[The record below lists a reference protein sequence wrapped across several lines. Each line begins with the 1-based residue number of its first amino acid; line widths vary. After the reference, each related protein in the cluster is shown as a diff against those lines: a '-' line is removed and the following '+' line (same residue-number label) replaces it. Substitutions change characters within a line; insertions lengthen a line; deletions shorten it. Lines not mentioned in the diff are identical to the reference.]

1 MQFTEVLI
9 RKPILSIVLSLF
21 ILLVGVKAFLSLP
34 VRLYPSI
41 TPSVINIKT
50 TYPGAPAP
58 LMESFVTTPL
68 ENALGGIEGVDIMH
82 SSSKQSTS
90 QITLQFKLGYD
101 LTKAMTNVSNAIAS
115 VREQLPKAV
124 LDPVINTKDPDADP
138 TLFISF
144 TSQALSLPAITD
156 YLTRVVQPQLQIIP
170 GVSQAQIFGGNNY
183 ALRIWLDPIK
193 MAAHQITANDI
204 IVALQKN
211 NIQSAAGSLITLNQ
225 IININTNTDIHTA
238 AELNNLV
245 IRKQNNYLVRLSDV
259 GQAVLGVESDE
270 SSASVNG
277 NKQSVIMGII
287 PLSTAN
293 PLDVS
298 KAVIAQLPE
307 LEKTAPADIKI
318 HLVWNSSKFIAA
330 SLHDVRKTIFEAC
343 LFVFAIIFLFLAN
356 FRAGL
361 IPFATIPLS
370 LMGVCAIMLILG
382 YTLNVLTFLAWVLGI
397 GLVVDD
403 AIVVL
408 ENIHR
413 HISLGKT
420 PENAAIIGTKEI
432 GFAIV
437 AMTLTLAAV
446 YAPIGFINDMTGLLF
461 REFAFTLAA
470 AVIISGFIALT
481 LSPMMCAKLLKHE
494 VQASRF
500 SLIVDHFFN
509 TIISSYKKYLLLA
522 INHRKLLLGLG
533 IIIYLVCFGLF
544 KALPSELA
552 PQEDQGLIITAGT
565 GPTSANLAYME
576 KYMAKIQAIYK
587 SIPAIDTYIT
597 LIGTPITNNAMSF
610 LILKPWQ
617 ERNASSAASIIQIL
631 FKRFLGVTGLE
642 TFPFSPHALPGAT
655 GHAPLMFVLKSTD
668 SYDTLNQLSQKLQ
681 STIVK
686 NNPQILGLQSDLKMD
701 AQQIQLHID
710 RDKANSLGIS
720 MSDIANSLNIL
731 IGSPQASL
739 VNWNGRSYQVIPQL
753 DRNFMSA
760 DQQLKLINVR
770 GQNNKLIPLANFVNI
785 ENSFTA
791 LSLNHFQQL
800 RSVTFSA
807 NLTPGYTI
815 GSAVNYVTTLA
826 GNILPYNVQLDFA
839 GETRQFIQAGN
850 SMEQTFLFALLFIFL
865 VLAAQ
870 FESFRAPF
878 VILISVPL
886 SLTGALIALYLT
898 NGSLNIYTQIGLI
911 TLIGLITK
919 HGILIVEFARQLQ
932 SNQTLSVQAAVIE
945 AAVLRLRPILM
956 TTATMI
962 LAAIPL
968 VLIHGPGANA
978 RNQLGWVILGGMS
991 IGTLFTLFILPVAYT
1006 LVYHSKPSTDKIN
1019 KSRDKIEAVIANEHD
1034 ET

>member
-1 MQFTEVLI
+1 MQFTELFI

-21 ILLVGVKAFLSLP
+21 ILLVGVKSFLSLS

-41 TPSVINIKT
+41 SPSVINIQT
-50 TYPGAPAP
+50 TYPGAPAQ

-68 ENALGGIEGVDIMH
+68 ENALGGIEGIDVMH
-82 SSSKQSTS
+82 SSSQQSIS

-115 VREQLPKAV
+115 VRKQLPKAV

-144 TSQALSLPAITD
+144 SSNTLSSPAITD
-156 YLTRVVQPQLQIIP
+156 YLTRVIQPQLQTVP

-193 MAAHQITANDI
+193 MAAHQITASDI
-204 IVALQKN
+204 MTALQQN
-211 NIQSAAGSLITLNQ
+211 NIQSASGSLITPSQ

-270 SSASVNG
+270 SSSTING
-277 NKQSVIMGII
+277 NKQSVIMGIV
-287 PLSTAN
+287 PLNTAN

-298 KAVIAQLPE
+298 KAVIALLPE
-307 LEKTAPADIKI
+307 LEKAAPADIKI
-318 HLVWNSSKFIAA
+318 HLVWNASKFIAA
-330 SLHDVRKTIFEAC
+330 SLHDVKKTIFEAC
-343 LFVFAIIFLFLAN
+343 LFVFTIIFLFLAN

-361 IPFATIPLS
+361 IPLVTIPLS
-370 LMGVCAIMLILG
+370 LMGVCAIMLVLG

-420 PENAAIIGTKEI
+420 PENAAIIGSKEI
-432 GFAIV
+432 GFAII

-446 YAPIGFINDMTGLLF
+446 YTPIGFINDMTGLLF

-494 VQASRF
+494 LKASRF
-500 SLIVDHFFN
+500 SLKVDYFFN
-509 TIISSYKKYLLLA
+509 ITIAVYKKYLLLA
-522 INHRKLLLGLG
+522 ITHRKIMLG
-533 IIIYLVCFGLF
+533 IGVIIYLVCFGLF
-544 KALPSELA
+544 KTLPSELA
-552 PQEDQGLIITAGT
+552 PQEDQGLIISAAT

-587 SIPAIDTYIT
+587 TIPAIDTTIT
-597 LIGTPITNNAMSF
+597 LIGMPMTNNALSF
-610 LILKPWQ
+610 LILKPWNK
-617 ERNASSAASIIQIL
+617 RKTTSLAIIQTL
-631 FKRFLGVTGLE
+631 YKRFWGVTGLQ
-642 TFPFSPHALPGAT
+642 TFAFNPHALPGAT

-668 SYDTLNQLSQKLQ
+668 SYDRLYQFSKKLQ
-681 STIVK
+681 LAITK
-686 NNPQILGLQSDLKMD
+686 NNPRILDLQSDLKMD
-701 AQQIQLHID
+701 ADQIQLNVD

-731 IGSPQASL
+731 IGEPQLSL
-739 VNWNGRSYQVIPQL
+739 VDWNGRSYQVIPQL
-753 DRNFMSA
+753 YRNYMSC

-770 GQNNKLIPLANFVNI
+770 GQDNRLIPLANFVHI
-785 ENSFTA
+785 ENASSV

-800 RSVTFSA
+800 RAVTFSA
-807 NLTPGYTI
+807 NLAPGYTI
-815 GSAVNYVTTLA
+815 GAAVHYLKQIT
-826 GNILPYNVQLDFA
+826 GKILPHNVQIDFA
-839 GETRQFIQAGN
+839 GETRQFMQAKN

-870 FESFRAPF
+870 FESFRAAF
-878 VILISVPL
+878 IILISVPL
-886 SLTGALIALYLT
+886 SLTGALFALHCVG
-898 NGSLNIYTQIGLI
+898 GSLNIYTQIGLI

-919 HGILIVEFARQLQ
+919 HGILIVEFSRQLQ
-932 SNQTLSVQAAVIE
+932 THRYLSVQTAVIE
-945 AAVLRLRPILM
+945 AAALRLRPIFM
-956 TTATMI
+956 TTTTML
-962 LAAIPL
+962 LAAVPL
-968 VLIHGPGANA
+968 ALVNGPGAHA
-978 RNQLGWVILGGMS
+978 RNQLAWVILGGMS
-991 IGTLFTLFILPVAYT
+991 IGTLFTLFILPVVYT
-1006 LVYHSKPSTDKIN
+1006 LIYHSEENTDNIIDKNN
-1019 KSRDKIEAVIANEHD
+1019 KN
-1034 ET
+1034 

>member
-1 MQFTEVLI
+1 MQFTELFI

-34 VRLYPSI
+34 IRLYPSI
-41 TPSVINIKT
+41 SPSVINIQT
-50 TYPGAPAP
+50 TYPGAPAQ

-68 ENALGGIEGVDIMH
+68 ENALGGIEGIDIMH

-90 QITLQFKLGYD
+90 QISLQFKLGYD

-115 VREQLPKAV
+115 VRKQLPKAV
-124 LDPVINTKDPDADP
+124 LDPVINTKDPEADP

-144 TSQALSLPAITD
+144 TSNTLSLPAITD
-156 YLTRVVQPQLQIIP
+156 YLVRVIQPQLQTIT
-170 GVSQAQIFGGNNY
+170 GVSQAQIFGDNNY

-193 MAAHQITANDI
+193 MAAHQITASDI
-204 IVALQKN
+204 MTALQQN
-211 NIQSAAGSLITLNQ
+211 NIQSASGSLITPNQ
-225 IININTNTDIHTA
+225 IISINTNTDIHTA

-270 SSASVNG
+270 TSATING
-277 NKQSVIMGII
+277 NKQSVIMGIV
-287 PLSTAN
+287 PLSIAN

-298 KAVIAQLPE
+298 KAVLALLPE
-307 LEKTAPADIKI
+307 LEKAAPADIKI

-330 SLHDVRKTIFEAC
+330 SLHDVKQTIFEAC
-343 LFVFAIIFLFLAN
+343 LFVFVIIFLFLAN

-361 IPFATIPLS
+361 IPLVTIPLS
-370 LMGVCAIMLILG
+370 LMGVCVVMLILG

-413 HISLGKT
+413 HIRLGKT

-446 YAPIGFINDMTGLLF
+446 YAPIGFINDMSGLLF
-461 REFAFTLAA
+461 REFAFTLTS
-470 AVIISGFIALT
+470 AVIISGFIALI
-481 LSPMMCAKLLKHE
+481 LSPMMCAKLLKH
-494 VQASRF
+494 VQQASRF
-500 SLIVDHFFN
+500 SLKVELFFN
-509 TIISSYKKYLLLA
+509 VMVAIYKKYLLLA
-522 INHRKLLLGLG
+522 ITHRKIMLSMGV
-533 IIIYLVCFGLF
+533 IIYLVCFGLF
-544 KALPSELA
+544 KTLPSELA
-552 PQEDQGLIITAGT
+552 PQEDQGFLITAVS

-587 SIPAIDTYIT
+587 SMPEIDTFIS
-597 LIGTPITNNAMSF
+597 LIGNPITNNALSF

-617 ERNASSAASIIQIL
+617 ERNKSSADIIQTL
-631 FKRFLGVTGLE
+631 FKRLWGITGLQA
-642 TFPFSPHALPGAT
+642 FSFSPHPLPGAT

-668 SYDTLNQLSQKLQ
+668 SYDTLNQLSNKLQ
-681 STIVK
+681 LAITK
-686 NNPQILGLQSDLKMD
+686 NNPRILGLQSDLKMD
-701 AQQIQLHID
+701 AGQIQLNID
-710 RDKANSLGIS
+710 RDKANSLGIA

-731 IGSPQASL
+731 IGTPQASL
-739 VNWNGRSYQVIPQL
+739 VNWDGRSYQVIPQL
-753 DRNFMSA
+753 YRNFMST

-770 GQNNKLIPLANFVNI
+770 GQNNKLIPLANFINI
-785 ENSFTA
+785 KNSFTA

-807 NLTPGYTI
+807 NLAPGYTI
-815 GSAVNYVTTLA
+815 GQAVDYLTQMVDK
-826 GNILPYNVQLDFA
+826 ILPQNVQIDFS
-839 GETRQFIQAGN
+839 GETRQFFQAGN

-878 VILISVPL
+878 IILIAVPL
-886 SLTGALIALYLT
+886 SLTGALFALHCAG
-898 NGSLNIYTQIGLI
+898 GSLNIYTQIGLI

-919 HGILIVEFARQLQ
+919 HGILIVEFSRQLQ
-932 SNQTLSVQAAVIE
+932 KHRHVSAQQAVVE
-945 AAVLRLRPILM
+945 ASALRLRPIFM
-956 TTATMI
+956 TTTTML
-962 LAAIPL
+962 LAAVPL
-968 VLIHGPGANA
+968 ALANGPGAHA

-991 IGTLFTLFILPVAYT
+991 IGTLFTLFILPVVYT
-1006 LVYHSKPSTDKIN
+1006 LIYNSKSSLDKT
-1019 KSRDKIEAVIANEHD
+1019 NEPESKT
-1034 ET
+1034 ETVTASE

>member
-1 MQFTEVLI
+1 MQFIEKLI

-41 TPSVINIKT
+41 SPSVINIQT
-50 TYPGAPAP
+50 TYPGAPAS

-68 ENALGGIEGVDIMH
+68 ENALGGIEGVDMMR

-90 QITLQFKLGYD
+90 QIILKFKLGYD
-101 LTKAMTNVSNAIAS
+101 VTKALTNVSNAIAS
-115 VREQLPKAV
+115 VRKQLPQAV

-144 TSQALSLPAITD
+144 TSQTLSLPAITD
-156 YLTRVVQPQLQIIP
+156 YLIRVVQPQLQTIP
-170 GVSQAQIFGGNNY
+170 GVSQAKIFGGNNY

-204 IVALQKN
+204 LAALQEN
-211 NIQSAAGSLITLNQ
+211 NIQPAAGSLITPNQ

-259 GQAVLGVESDE
+259 GQAVLGVKSDE
-270 SSASVNG
+270 SSANVNG
-277 NKQSVIMGII
+277 NKQSIILGII
-287 PLSTAN
+287 PLNTAS

-298 KAVIAQLPE
+298 RAIIAQLPE
-307 LEKTAPADIKI
+307 LQKTAPADIKI
-318 HLVWNSSKFIAA
+318 HLVWNASKFIAA
-330 SLHDVRKTIFEAC
+330 SLHDVKKTIFEAC
-343 LFVFAIIFLFLAN
+343 LFVFTIIFLFLAN
-356 FRAGL
+356 FRAGF
-361 IPFATIPLS
+361 IPFVTIPLS
-370 LMGVCAIMLILG
+370 LMGVCAVMLILG

-446 YAPIGFINDMTGLLF
+446 YAPIGFTTDMTGLLF

-481 LSPMMCAKLLKHE
+481 LSPMMCARLLKHE
-494 VQASRF
+494 RQASRF
-500 SLIVDHFFN
+500 SLLVDHFFN
-509 TIISSYKKYLLLA
+509 LIISNYKKYLLLA
-522 INHRKLLLGLG
+522 INHRK
-533 IIIYLVCFGLF
+533 IIIGIGIVIYLSCFGLF
-544 KALPSELA
+544 KILPSQLA
-552 PQEDQGLIITAGT
+552 PQEDQGFIIADAT
-565 GPTSANLAYME
+565 GPTSANLTYME

-587 SIPAIDTYIT
+587 TIPAIDNYVT
-597 LIGTPITNNAMSF
+597 LIGTSISNNAVSF

-617 ERNASSAASIIQIL
+617 KRNETSAEIIKTL
-631 FKRFLGVTGLE
+631 FKRFWGITGLE
-642 TFPFSPHALPGAT
+642 AYPFSPHALPGAT

-681 STIVK
+681 SAIIK
-686 NNPQILGLQSDLKMD
+686 NNPRILGLQSDLKMNVN
-701 AQQIQLHID
+701 QIQLHID
-710 RDKANSLGIS
+710 RDKANSLGVS

-731 IGSPQASL
+731 IGQPQASL
-739 VNWNGRSYQVIPQL
+739 VNWNGRSYQVITQL
-753 DRNFMSA
+753 YRNFMST

-770 GQNNKLIPLANFVNI
+770 GKNNKLIPLANFVNL
-785 ENSFTA
+785 ENSSTA

-807 NLTPGYTI
+807 NLAPGYTI
-815 GSAVNYVTTLA
+815 GSAVNYVVTLA
-826 GNILPYNVQLDFA
+826 HKILPSNIQIDFA

-870 FESFRAPF
+870 FESFRSPI
-878 VILISVPL
+878 VILLSVPL

-932 SNQTLSVQAAVIE
+932 DNQYLSVKTSIIE

-956 TTATMI
+956 TTATMV

-968 VLIHGPGANA
+968 VLVQGPGAHA

-991 IGTLFTLFILPVAYT
+991 IGTLFTLFILPVFYT

-1019 KSRDKIEAVIANEHD
+1019 KSRNKIETVIASNHD
-1034 ET
+1034 

>member
-1 MQFTEVLI
+1 MQFTELFI

-34 VRLYPSI
+34 VRLYPSLS
-41 TPSVINIKT
+41 PSVINIQT
-50 TYPGAPAP
+50 IYPGAPAQ

-68 ENALGGIEGVDIMH
+68 ENALGGIEGIDVMH

-115 VREQLPKAV
+115 VRKQLPKAV

-138 TLFISF
+138 ILFISF
-144 TSQALSLPAITD
+144 TSRTLSLPAITD
-156 YLTRVVQPQLQIIP
+156 YLIRVIQPQLQTIP
-170 GVSQAQIFGGNNY
+170 GVSQAQIFGDNNY

-193 MAAHQITANDI
+193 MAAHQITASDI
-204 IVALQKN
+204 MTALQQN
-211 NIQSAAGSLITLNQ
+211 NIQSASGSLISPNQ

-270 SSASVNG
+270 TSATVNG
-277 NKQSVIMGII
+277 NKQSVIMGIV

-298 KAVIAQLPE
+298 KAVIALLPE
-307 LEKTAPADIKI
+307 LEKAAPTDIKI

-330 SLHDVRKTIFEAC
+330 SLHDVKQTIFEAC

-361 IPFATIPLS
+361 IPLVTIPLS
-370 LMGVCAIMLILG
+370 LMGVCAAMLILG

-420 PENAAIIGTKEI
+420 PENAALIGTKEI

-494 VQASRF
+494 RQASRF
-500 SLIVDHFFN
+500 SLNVDHFFN
-509 TIISSYKKYLLLA
+509 ITIAAYKKHLLLA
-522 INHRKLLLGLG
+522 ITHRKIILG
-533 IIIYLVCFGLF
+533 IGVIIYLVCFGLF
-544 KALPSELA
+544 KTLPSELA
-552 PQEDQGLIITAGT
+552 PQEDQGFIITAAT

-576 KYMAKIQAIYK
+576 KYMAKIQAIYQ
-587 SIPAIDTYIT
+587 STPAINTYIT
-597 LIGTPITNNAMSF
+597 LIGMPITNNALSF

-617 ERNASSAASIIQIL
+617 ERNKSSTDIIQTL
-631 FKRFLGVTGLE
+631 FKRFLGITGLQA
-642 TFPFSPHALPGAT
+642 FPFSPHALPGAT

-668 SYDTLNQLSQKLQ
+668 SYEILSQLSKKLQ
-681 STIVK
+681 LAITK
-686 NNPQILGLQSDLKMD
+686 NNPRILGLQSDLKMD
-701 AQQIQLHID
+701 ANQIQLTID
-710 RDKANSLGIS
+710 RDKANSLGIA
-720 MSDIANSLNIL
+720 MSDIANSLNTL
-731 IGSPQASL
+731 IGAPQLSL

-753 DRNFMSA
+753 YRNYMST

-770 GQNNKLIPLANFVNI
+770 GQNNKLIPLSNFVNI
-785 ENSFTA
+785 KNSYTA

-800 RSVTFSA
+800 RAVTLSA
-807 NLTPGYTI
+807 NLAPGYTI
-815 GSAVNYVTTLA
+815 GDAVSYLKQMTDK
-826 GNILPYNVQLDFA
+826 ILPHNVQIDFS

-850 SMEQTFLFALLFIFL
+850 SMEQTFVFALLFIFL

-870 FESFRAPF
+870 FESFRAPL
-878 VILISVPL
+878 VILIAVPL
-886 SLTGALIALYLT
+886 SLTGALLALYCV

-932 SNQTLSVQAAVIE
+932 KNLQVSVQEAVIE
-945 AAVLRLRPILM
+945 AAALRLRPIFM
-956 TTATMI
+956 TTATML
-962 LAAIPL
+962 LAAVPL
-968 VLIHGPGANA
+968 ALVNGPGAHA

-991 IGTLFTLFILPVAYT
+991 MGTLFTLFILPVVYT
-1006 LVYHSKPSTDKIN
+1006 FIYHSKQSPDKIIEQEN
-1019 KSRDKIEAVIANEHD
+1019 KSATTVSE
-1034 ET
+1034 

>member
-1 MQFTEVLI
+1 MQFTELFI

-21 ILLVGVKAFLSLP
+21 ILLIGVKAFLSLP
-34 VRLYPSI
+34 IRLYPSI
-41 TPSVINIKT
+41 SPSVINIQT
-50 TYPGAPAP
+50 IYPGAPAQ

-68 ENALGGIEGVDIMH
+68 ENALGGVEGIDVIH

-115 VREQLPKAV
+115 VRKQLPKAV

-144 TSQALSLPAITD
+144 SSNTLNPPAITD
-156 YLTRVVQPQLQIIP
+156 YLTRVIQPQLQTVP

-193 MAAHQITANDI
+193 MVAHQITASDI
-204 IVALQKN
+204 MTALQQN
-211 NIQSAAGSLITLNQ
+211 NIQSASGSLITPTQ

-270 SSASVNG
+270 SNATVNG
-277 NKQSVIMGII
+277 NKQSVIMGVV

-298 KAVIAQLPE
+298 KTVIALLPE
-307 LEKTAPADIKI
+307 LEKAAPADIKI
-318 HLVWNSSKFIAA
+318 HLVWNASKFIAE
-330 SLHDVRKTIFEAC
+330 SLHDVEKTIFEAC
-343 LFVFAIIFLFLAN
+343 LFVFTIIFLFLAN

-361 IPFATIPLS
+361 IPLVTIPLS
-370 LMGVCAIMLILG
+370 LMGVCFIMLVLG

-432 GFAIV
+432 GFAII

-446 YAPIGFINDMTGLLF
+446 YTPIGFINDMTGLLF

-494 VQASRF
+494 REASRF
-500 SLIVDHFFN
+500 SLKVDYFFN
-509 TIISSYKKYLLLA
+509 ITIVAYKKYLLLA
-522 INHRKLLLGLG
+522 ITHRKIMLG
-533 IIIYLVCFGLF
+533 IGAIIYLICFGLF
-544 KALPSELA
+544 KTLPSKLA
-552 PQEDQGLIITAGT
+552 PQEDQGLIISAAT

-587 SIPAIDTYIT
+587 TIPAIDTYIT
-597 LIGTPITNNAMSF
+597 LIGMPMTNSALSF
-610 LILKPWQ
+610 LILKPWN
-617 ERNASSAASIIQIL
+617 ERNTTSLAIIQNL
-631 FKRFLGVTGLE
+631 YKHFWGVAGLQ
-642 TFPFSPHALPGAT
+642 TFAFNPHALPGAT

-668 SYDTLNQLSQKLQ
+668 SYNSLYQFSKKLQ
-681 STIVK
+681 LAITQ
-686 NNPQILGLQSDLKMD
+686 NNPRILDLQSDLKMD
-701 AQQIQLHID
+701 ADQIQLNID
-710 RDKANSLGIS
+710 RDKANSLGIA

-731 IGSPQASL
+731 IGEPQLSL
-739 VNWNGRSYQVIPQL
+739 VDWNGRSYQVIPQL
-753 DRNFMSA
+753 YRNYMSC

-770 GQNNKLIPLANFVNI
+770 GQDNRLIPLANFVHI
-785 ENSFTA
+785 ENSSSA
-791 LSLNHFQQL
+791 LSLSHFQQL
-800 RSVTFSA
+800 RAVTFSA
-807 NLTPGYTI
+807 NLAPGYTL
-815 GSAVNYVTTLA
+815 GAAVHYLKQIT
-826 GNILPYNVQLDFA
+826 GKILPHNVQIDFS
-839 GETRQFIQAGN
+839 GETRQFMQAEN
-850 SMEQTFLFALLFIFL
+850 SMAQTFLFALLFIFL

-878 VILISVPL
+878 IILISVPL
-886 SLTGALIALYLT
+886 SLTGALLALYCVG
-898 NGSLNIYTQIGLI
+898 GSLNIYTQIGLI

-932 SNQTLSVQAAVIE
+932 TNRYLSVQAAVIE
-945 AAVLRLRPILM
+945 AAALRLRPIFM
-956 TTATMI
+956 TTTTML
-962 LAAIPL
+962 LAAVPL
-968 VLIHGPGANA
+968 ALVKGPGAHA
-978 RNQLGWVILGGMS
+978 RNQLAWVILGGMS
-991 IGTLFTLFILPVAYT
+991 IGTLFTLFILPVIYT
-1006 LVYHSKPSTDKIN
+1006 LIYHSEENTDNIIDKN
-1019 KSRDKIEAVIANEHD
+1019 KKD
-1034 ET
+1034 

>member
-1 MQFTEVLI
+1 MQFTELFI

-21 ILLVGVKAFLSLP
+21 ILLVGIKAFLSLP
-34 VRLYPSI
+34 IRLYPSI
-41 TPSVINIKT
+41 SPSVINIQT
-50 TYPGAPAP
+50 TYPGAPAQ

-68 ENALGGIEGVDIMH
+68 ENALGGIEGIDIMH

-115 VREQLPKAV
+115 VRKQLPKEV
-124 LDPVINTKDPDADP
+124 LDPVINTKDPEADP

-144 TSQALSLPAITD
+144 TSHTLSLPAITD
-156 YLTRVVQPQLQIIP
+156 YLVRVIQPQLQTIP
-170 GVSQAQIFGGNNY
+170 GVSQAQIFGDNNY

-193 MAAHQITANDI
+193 MAAHQVTASDI
-204 IVALQKN
+204 MTALQQN
-211 NIQSAAGSLITLNQ
+211 NIQSASGSLITPNQ
-225 IININTNTDIHTA
+225 IISINTNTDIHTA

-270 SSASVNG
+270 TSATING

-298 KAVIAQLPE
+298 KAVLTQLPE
-307 LEKTAPADIKI
+307 LEKAAPADIKI
-318 HLVWNSSKFIAA
+318 HLVWNSAKFIAA
-330 SLHDVRKTIFEAC
+330 SLHDVKQTIFEAC
-343 LFVFAIIFLFLAN
+343 LFVFVIMFLFLAN

-361 IPFATIPLS
+361 IPLVTIPLS
-370 LMGVCAIMLILG
+370 LMGVCVVMLILG

-413 HISLGKT
+413 HIRLGKT

-446 YAPIGFINDMTGLLF
+446 YAPIGFINDMSGILF
-461 REFAFTLAA
+461 REFAFTLTA
-470 AVIISGFIALT
+470 AVIISGLIALI

-494 VQASRF
+494 VASRF
-500 SLIVDHFFN
+500 SLKVELFFN
-509 TIISSYKKYLLLA
+509 VMIATYKKYLLLA
-522 INHRKLLLGLG
+522 ITHRKKMLSMGV
-533 IIIYLVCFGLF
+533 IIYLVCFGLF
-544 KALPSELA
+544 KTLPSELA
-552 PQEDQGLIITAGT
+552 PQEDQGFIITAVS

-587 SIPAIDTYIT
+587 SMPEIDTFIS
-597 LIGTPITNNAMSF
+597 LIGNPITNNALSF

-617 ERNASSAASIIQIL
+617 ERNKSSADIIQTL
-631 FKRFLGVTGLE
+631 FKRFWGITGLQA
-642 TFPFSPHALPGAT
+642 FSFSPHALPGAT

-668 SYDTLNQLSQKLQ
+668 SYDTLNQLSNKFQLAI
-681 STIVK
+681 TK
-686 NNPQILGLQSDLKMD
+686 NNPRILGLQSDLNMD
-701 AQQIQLHID
+701 AEQIQLNID
-710 RDKANSLGIS
+710 RDKANSLGIA
-720 MSDIANSLNIL
+720 MRDIANSLNIL
-731 IGSPQASL
+731 IGTPQASL
-739 VNWNGRSYQVIPQL
+739 VNWDGRSYQVIPQL
-753 DRNFMSA
+753 YRNFMST

-770 GQNNKLIPLANFVNI
+770 GQNNKLIPLANFINI
-785 ENSFTA
+785 KNSFTA

-800 RSVTFSA
+800 RSVTLSA
-807 NLTPGYTI
+807 NLAPGYTI
-815 GSAVNYVTTLA
+815 GQAVHYLTQMA
-826 GNILPYNVQLDFA
+826 DKILPQNVQIDFS
-839 GETRQFIQAGN
+839 GETRQFFQAGN

-878 VILISVPL
+878 IILIAVPL
-886 SLTGALIALYLT
+886 SLTGALFALHCAG
-898 NGSLNIYTQIGLI
+898 GSLNIYTQIGLI

-932 SNQTLSVQAAVIE
+932 KHRHVSGQQAIIE
-945 AAVLRLRPILM
+945 ASALRLRPIIM
-956 TTATMI
+956 TTTTML
-962 LAAIPL
+962 LAAAPL
-968 VLIHGPGANA
+968 VMVNGPGAHA

-991 IGTLFTLFILPVAYT
+991 VGTLFTLFILPVVYT
-1006 LVYHSKPSTDKIN
+1006 LIYYSKSSPDKIN
-1019 KSRDKIEAVIANEHD
+1019 KPEGKTETITANE
-1034 ET
+1034 

>member
-1 MQFTEVLI
+1 MQFTELFI

-21 ILLVGVKAFLSLP
+21 ILLVGIKAFLSLP

-41 TPSVINIKT
+41 SPSVINIQT
-50 TYPGAPAP
+50 AYPGAPAQ

-68 ENALGGIEGVDIMH
+68 ENALSGIEGIDVMH
-82 SSSKQSTS
+82 SSSKQSVS

-115 VREQLPKAV
+115 IRKQLPKAV

-144 TSQALSLPAITD
+144 ASNALSLPAITD
-156 YLTRVVQPQLQIIP
+156 YLTRVIQPQLQTIP

-183 ALRIWLDPIK
+183 ALRIWLDPLK
-193 MAAHQITANDI
+193 MAAHQVTASDI
-204 IVALQKN
+204 MTALQQN
-211 NIQSAAGSLITLNQ
+211 NIQSASGSLITPNQ
-225 IININTNTDIHTA
+225 IINIDTNTDMHTA

-245 IRKQNNYLVRLSDV
+245 IRTQNSYLVRLSDV

-277 NKQSVIMGII
+277 NKQSVIMGIV

-293 PLDVS
+293 PLNVS
-298 KAVIAQLPE
+298 NAVIGLLPQ
-307 LEKTAPADIKI
+307 LEKAAPADINL
-318 HLVWNSSKFIAA
+318 HLVWNASKFIAA
-330 SLHDVRKTIFEAC
+330 SLHDVKQTIFEAC
-343 LFVFAIIFLFLAN
+343 LFVFGIIFLFLAN

-361 IPFATIPLS
+361 IPLVTIPLS
-370 LMGVCAIMLILG
+370 LMGVCAAMLTLG

-413 HISLGKT
+413 HIALGKT
-420 PENAAIIGTKEI
+420 PENAAIFGTKEI
-432 GFAIV
+432 GFAII

-446 YAPIGFINDMTGLLF
+446 FAPIGFINDMTGLLF
-461 REFAFTLAA
+461 REFAFTLSA

-481 LSPMMCAKLLKHE
+481 LSPMMCAKLLKNKI
-494 VQASRF
+494 QASRF
-500 SLIVDHFFN
+500 SLKVDHFFDKTMLIYKN
-509 TIISSYKKYLLLA
+509 YLTLTIK
-522 INHRKLLLGLG
+522 HRKAMLG
-533 IIIYLVCFGLF
+533 IGIITYLVCFGLF
-544 KALPSELA
+544 KTLPSELA
-552 PQEDQGLIITAGT
+552 PQEDQGLVITAAT

-576 KYMAKIQAIYK
+576 KYMAKLQKIYK
-587 SIPAIDTYIT
+587 TTPGIDTYIT
-597 LIGTPITNNAMSF
+597 LIGMPITNNALSF
-610 LILKPWQ
+610 LILKPWH
-617 ERNASSAASIIQIL
+617 ERDKTSGDIIQTL
-631 FKRFLGVTGLE
+631 FKRYYGITGLQA
-642 TFPFSPHALPGAT
+642 FPFSPHALPGAT

-668 SYDTLNQLSQKLQ
+668 SYDTLNQLSKKLQ
-681 STIVK
+681 LAITQT
-686 NNPQILGLQSDLKMD
+686 NPRILGLQADLKMD
-701 AQQIQLHID
+701 ANQIHLNID

-720 MSDIANSLNIL
+720 MSDIANSLNSL
-731 IGSPQASL
+731 IGAPQASL

-753 DRNFMSA
+753 YRNYMST

-770 GQNNKLIPLANFVNI
+770 GQNNKLMSLANFVDVK
-785 ENSFTA
+785 NSFTV

-807 NLTPGYTI
+807 NLAPSYTI
-815 GSAVNYVTTLA
+815 GAAVKYLTALTQR
-826 GNILPYNVQLDFA
+826 ILPHNVQLDFA
-839 GETRQFIQAGN
+839 GETRQFMQAGN

-878 VILISVPL
+878 IILITVPL
-886 SLTGALIALYLT
+886 SLAGALLALYLT
-898 NGSLNIYTQIGLI
+898 GGSLNIYTQIGLI

-932 SNQTLSVQAAVIE
+932 KNPHISVQEAVIE
-945 AAVLRLRPILM
+945 AASLRLRPIFM
-956 TTATMI
+956 TTATML
-962 LAAIPL
+962 LAAVPL
-968 VLIHGPGANA
+968 ALANGPGAHA
-978 RNQLGWVILGGMS
+978 RNQLGWVIWGGMS
-991 IGTLFTLFILPVAYT
+991 IGTLFTLFILPVVYT
-1006 LVYHSKPSTDKIN
+1006 LIYPSKLSPNKI
-1019 KSRDKIEAVIANEHD
+1019 IEQEYNTVTVIENE
-1034 ET
+1034 

>member
-1 MQFTEVLI
+1 MPFTELFI

-21 ILLVGVKAFLSLP
+21 ILLIGVKAFLSLP
-34 VRLYPSI
+34 IRLYPSI
-41 TPSVINIKT
+41 SPSVINIQT
-50 TYPGAPAP
+50 IYPGAPAQ

-82 SSSKQSTS
+82 SASKQNTS

-115 VREQLPKAV
+115 VRKQLPKAV

-144 TSQALSLPAITD
+144 TSHTLSPSAITD
-156 YLTRVVQPQLQIIP
+156 YLTRVIQPQLQTVP
-170 GVSQAQIFGGNNY
+170 GVSQAQILGGNNY

-193 MAAHQITANDI
+193 MAAHQITASDI
-204 IVALQKN
+204 MTALQQN
-211 NIQSAAGSLITLNQ
+211 NIQSASGSLITPNQ

-245 IRKQNNYLVRLSDV
+245 IRTQNDYLVRLSDV

-270 SSASVNG
+270 TSATING
-277 NKQSVIMGII
+277 NKQSVIMGIV

-298 KAVIAQLPE
+298 KTVLTLLPE
-307 LEKTAPADIKI
+307 LEKAVPADIKI
-318 HLVWNSSKFIAA
+318 HLVWNAAKFIAA
-330 SLHDVRKTIFEAC
+330 SLHDVKKTIFEAC
-343 LFVFAIIFLFLAN
+343 LFVFTLIFLFLAN
-356 FRAGL
+356 FRAGF
-361 IPFATIPLS
+361 IPFVTIPLS
-370 LMGVCAIMLILG
+370 LMGVCAIMLALG

-420 PENAAIIGTKEI
+420 PENAAIIGSKEI
-432 GFAIV
+432 GFAII

-446 YAPIGFINDMTGLLF
+446 YMPIGFITDMTGLLF

-494 VQASRF
+494 SQASRF
-500 SLIVDHFFN
+500 SLKVDHFFN
-509 TIISSYKKYLLLA
+509 ITISAYKKYLLLA
-522 INHRKLLLGLG
+522 ITHRKIMLG
-533 IIIYLVCFGLF
+533 IALIIYLACFGLF
-544 KALPSELA
+544 KSLPSELA
-552 PQEDQGLIITAGT
+552 PQEDQGLIISTAT

-576 KYMAKIQAIYK
+576 KYMAKIQAIYQ
-587 SIPAIDTYIT
+587 STPEIDTYIT
-597 LIGTPITNNAMSF
+597 LIGMPITNNALSF

-617 ERNASSAASIIQIL
+617 ERNKTTIDIIQTL
-631 FKRFLGVTGLE
+631 FKRLWEITGLQA
-642 TFPFSPHALPGAT
+642 FPFSPHALPGAS

-668 SYDTLNQLSQKLQ
+668 SYDTLYQISKKLQ
-681 STIVK
+681 LAIAQ
-686 NNPQILGLQSDLKMD
+686 NNPHILGLQSDLKMD
-701 AQQIQLHID
+701 ADQIQLNID
-710 RDKANSLGIS
+710 RDKANSLGIA
-720 MSDIANSLNIL
+720 MSDIANSLNSL
-731 IGSPQASL
+731 IGAPQASL
-739 VNWNGRSYQVIPQL
+739 VNWNGRCYQVIPQL
-753 DRNFMSA
+753 YKNYMSA

-770 GQNNKLIPLANFVNI
+770 GQNNKLIPLANFVTI
-785 ENSFTA
+785 KNSSTA

-800 RSVTFSA
+800 RAVTFSA

-815 GSAVNYVTTLA
+815 GDAVKYLTQITDK
-826 GNILPYNVQLDFA
+826 ILPHNVQIDFT

-878 VILISVPL
+878 IILITVPL
-886 SLTGALIALYLT
+886 SLTGALLALHGVG
-898 NGSLNIYTQIGLI
+898 GSLNIYTQIGLI

-919 HGILIVEFARQLQ
+919 HGILIVEFAKQLQ
-932 SNQTLSVQAAVIE
+932 TNRYLSIQAAVIE
-945 AAVLRLRPILM
+945 ASALRLRPIFM
-956 TTATMI
+956 TTATML
-962 LAAIPL
+962 LAAVPL
-968 VLIHGPGANA
+968 ALANGPGAHA
-978 RNQLGWVILGGMS
+978 RNQLGWVIFGGMS
-991 IGTLFTLFILPVAYT
+991 MGTLFTLFILPVVYT
-1006 LVYHSKPSTDKIN
+1006 LIYHSKPSPDKIN
-1019 KSRDKIEAVIANEHD
+1019 EKEDNTETVIVNE
-1034 ET
+1034 

>member
-1 MQFTEVLI
+1 MQFTELLI

-41 TPSVINIKT
+41 SPSVISIQT
-50 TYPGAPAP
+50 IYPGAPAT

-115 VREQLPKAV
+115 VRKQLPKSV

-144 TSQALSLPAITD
+144 TSQTLNLPAITD
-156 YLTRVVQPQLQIIP
+156 YLTRVVQPQLQTIP

-204 IVALQKN
+204 LAALQEN
-211 NIQSAAGSLITLNQ
+211 NIQSAAGSLITPNQ
-225 IININTNTDIHTA
+225 IINITTNTDIHTA

-259 GQAVLGVESDE
+259 GHAVLGVESDE

-293 PLDVS
+293 PLEVS

-330 SLHDVRKTIFEAC
+330 SLHDVKQTIFEAC

-361 IPFATIPLS
+361 IPFVTIPLS
-370 LMGVCAIMLILG
+370 LMGVCAVMLILG

-413 HISLGKT
+413 HISLGKA
-420 PENAAIIGTKEI
+420 PENAAIVGTKEI
-432 GFAIV
+432 GFAVV

-446 YAPIGFINDMTGLLF
+446 YTPIGFINDMTGLLF

-470 AVIISGFIALT
+470 AVFISGFIALT

-494 VQASRF
+494 RHASRF
-500 SLIVDHFFN
+500 SQIVNHFFS
-509 TIISSYKKYLLLA
+509 TIISAYKKYLLLA
-522 INHRKLLLGLG
+522 INHRKILLGIG
-533 IIIYLVCFGLF
+533 IIIYLACFGLF
-544 KALPSELA
+544 KTLPSELA
-552 PQEDQGLIITAGT
+552 PQEDQGFIIAAGT
-565 GPTSANLAYME
+565 GPTSANLTYME

-587 SIPAIDTYIT
+587 TIPAIDTYIT
-597 LIGTPITNNAMSF
+597 LIGMPITNNAMSF
-610 LILKPWQ
+610 LILKPWH
-617 ERNASSAASIIQIL
+617 ERKVTSTAIIQTL
-631 FKRFLGVTGLE
+631 YKRFLKITGLE
-642 TFPFSPHALPGAT
+642 AFAFSPHALPGAT

-668 SYDTLNQLSQKLQ
+668 SYDTLNQLSKKLQ
-681 STIVK
+681 SAIVK
-686 NNPQILGLQSDLKMD
+686 NNPRILGLQSDLKMD
-701 AQQIQLHID
+701 ADQIQLHID

-739 VNWNGRSYQVIPQL
+739 VNWDGRSYQVIPQL
-753 DRNFMSA
+753 YRNFMST

-770 GQNNKLIPLANFVNI
+770 GQNNKLIPLANFVTI
-785 ENSFTA
+785 ESSSTA

-807 NLTPGYTI
+807 NLAPGYTI
-815 GSAVNYVTTLA
+815 GSAVKDVVTMA
-826 GNILPYNVQLDFA
+826 DKILPSNVQLDFA

-850 SMEQTFLFALLFIFL
+850 SMQQTFLFALMFIFL

-870 FESFRAPF
+870 FESFRAPI

-898 NGSLNIYTQIGLI
+898 NGSLNIYTEIGLI

-932 SNQTLSVQAAVIE
+932 NNQSLSVKTSVIE

-968 VLIHGPGANA
+968 VLVHGPGAHA

-991 IGTLFTLFILPVAYT
+991 IGTLFTLFILPVVYT
-1006 LVYHSKPSTDKIN
+1006 LVYHSKSSPDKIN
-1019 KSRDKIEAVIANEHD
+1019 ESKDNVEAIVPNND
-1034 ET
+1034 

>member
-1 MQFTEVLI
+1 MQFTELFI
-9 RKPILSIVLSLF
+9 RKPVLSIVLSLF

-34 VRLYPSI
+34 IRLYPSI
-41 TPSVINIKT
+41 SPSVINIQT
-50 TYPGAPAP
+50 NYPGAPAQ

-82 SSSKQSTS
+82 SSSKPNTS

-115 VREQLPKAV
+115 VRKQLPKEV

-144 TSQALSLPAITD
+144 ASNTLSPAAITD
-156 YLTRVVQPQLQIIP
+156 YLTRVIQPQIQTIP
-170 GVSQAQIFGGNNY
+170 GVSQAQIFGNNRY

-193 MAAHQITANDI
+193 MTAHQITASDI
-204 IVALQKN
+204 MAALQQN
-211 NIQSAAGSLITLNQ
+211 NIQSASGSLITPSQ

-238 AELNNLV
+238 AELNHLV

-259 GQAVLGVESDE
+259 GVAVLGVESDE
-270 SSASVNG
+270 SSATVNG
-277 NKQSVIMGII
+277 NKNSVVMGIV
-287 PLSTAN
+287 PLSIAN

-298 KAVIAQLPE
+298 KAVIALLPE
-307 LEKTAPADIKI
+307 LEKAAPTDIKI
-318 HLVWNSSKFIAA
+318 HLVWNAAKFIAA
-330 SLHDVRKTIFEAC
+330 SLHDVKKTIFEAC
-343 LFVFAIIFLFLAN
+343 LFVFTIIFLFLAS

-361 IPFATIPLS
+361 IPFVTIPLS
-370 LMGVCAIMLILG
+370 LMGVCAAMLALG

-432 GFAIV
+432 GFAII

-446 YAPIGFINDMTGLLF
+446 YTPIGFINDMTSLLF

-494 VQASRF
+494 QHASRF
-500 SLIVDHFFN
+500 SLKVNHFFN
-509 TIISSYKKYLLLA
+509 VTIAAYKKYLLLA
-522 INHRKLLLGLG
+522 ITHRKIMLGVG
-533 IIIYLVCFGLF
+533 VIIYLLCFGLF
-544 KALPSELA
+544 KTLPSELA
-552 PQEDQGLIITAGT
+552 PQEDQGLIISAAT

-576 KYMAKIQAIYK
+576 RYMAKILAIYK
-587 SIPAIDTYIT
+587 STPEIDTYIS
-597 LIGTPITNNAMSF
+597 LIGTPITNNALSF

-617 ERNASSAASIIQIL
+617 ERNKSSADIIQTL
-631 FKRFLGVTGLE
+631 FKRFWGITGLQA
-642 TFPFSPHALPGAT
+642 FPFSPHALPGAT

-668 SYDTLNQLSQKLQ
+668 SYDTLNQFSKKLQ
-681 STIVK
+681 LAITQ
-686 NNPQILGLQSDLKMD
+686 NNSHILGLQSDLKID
-701 AQQIQLHID
+701 ANQIQVNID
-710 RDKANSLGIS
+710 RDKANSLGIP

-731 IGSPQASL
+731 IGAPQASL
-739 VNWNGRSYQVIPQL
+739 INWNGRSYQVIPQL
-753 DRNFMSA
+753 YKNYMST

-785 ENSFTA
+785 QNSFTP

-800 RSVTFSA
+800 RAVTFSA

-815 GSAVNYVTTLA
+815 GDAVNYLTQLTDK
-826 GNILPYNVQLDFA
+826 ILPHNVQIDFT
-839 GETRQFIQAGN
+839 GETRQFMQAGN
-850 SMEQTFLFALLFIFL
+850 SMQQTFLFALLFIFL

-878 VILISVPL
+878 IILIAVPL
-886 SLTGALIALYLT
+886 SLTGALLALHCVD
-898 NGSLNIYTQIGLI
+898 GSLNIYTQIGLI

-932 SNQTLSVQAAVIE
+932 KNLHVSVQEAVIE
-945 AAVLRLRPILM
+945 AAALRLRPIFM
-956 TTATMI
+956 TTATML
-962 LAAIPL
+962 LAAVPL
-968 VLIHGPGANA
+968 ALANGPGAHA
-978 RNQLGWVILGGMS
+978 RNQLASVILGGMS
-991 IGTLFTLFILPVAYT
+991 IGTLFTLFILPVVYT
-1006 LVYHSKPSTDKIN
+1006 LIYHSKPGADKIN
-1019 KSRDKIEAVIANEHD
+1019 QIEDKTETSIARM
-1034 ET
+1034 

>member
-1 MQFTEVLI
+1 MQFTELFI
-9 RKPILSIVLSLF
+9 RKPVLSIVLSLF

-34 VRLYPSI
+34 IRLYPSI
-41 TPSVINIKT
+41 SPSVINIQT
-50 TYPGAPAP
+50 TYPGAPAQ

-68 ENALGGIEGVDIMH
+68 ENALGGIEGIDIMH

-115 VREQLPKAV
+115 VRKQLPKAV

-144 TSQALSLPAITD
+144 TSNALSLPAITD
-156 YLTRVVQPQLQIIP
+156 YLIRVIQPQLQTIP
-170 GVSQAQIFGGNNY
+170 GVSQAQILGGNNY

-193 MAAHQITANDI
+193 MTAHQITASDI
-204 IVALQKN
+204 MTALQQN
-211 NIQSAAGSLITLNQ
+211 NIQSASGSLITPNQ
-225 IININTNTDIHTA
+225 IINIETNTDVHTA

-245 IRKQNNYLVRLSDV
+245 IRKKNNYLVRLSDV

-270 SSASVNG
+270 KSATVNG
-277 NKQSVIMGII
+277 NKQSVIMGIV
-287 PLSTAN
+287 PLNTAN

-298 KAVIAQLPE
+298 KAVIALLPE
-307 LEKTAPADIKI
+307 LEKASPADIKI
-318 HLVWNSSKFIAA
+318 HLVWNAAKFIAA
-330 SLHDVRKTIFEAC
+330 SLHDVKKTIFEAC
-343 LFVFAIIFLFLAN
+343 LFVFTIIFLFLAN

-361 IPFATIPLS
+361 IPFVTIPLS
-370 LMGVCAIMLILG
+370 LMGVCAIMLALG

-432 GFAIV
+432 GFAII

-494 VQASRF
+494 QQASRF
-500 SLIVDHFFN
+500 SLKVDHFFN
-509 TIISSYKKYLLLA
+509 ITITAYKKYLLLA
-522 INHRKLLLGLG
+522 ITHRKIMLG
-533 IIIYLVCFGLF
+533 IGVIIYLVCFGLF
-544 KALPSELA
+544 KSLPSELA
-552 PQEDQGLIITAGT
+552 PQEDQGLIISAAT

-587 SIPAIDTYIT
+587 STPEIDTYIS
-597 LIGTPITNNAMSF
+597 LIGMPLTNNALSF
-610 LILKPWQ
+610 LILKPSQ
-617 ERNASSAASIIQIL
+617 ERNKTSIDIIQTL
-631 FKRFLGVTGLE
+631 FKRYWGIAGLQA
-642 TFPFSPHALPGAT
+642 FPFSPHALPGAT

-668 SYDTLNQLSQKLQ
+668 SYDTLNQLSKKLQ
-681 STIVK
+681 LAITQ
-686 NNPQILGLQSDLKMD
+686 NNPHILGLQSDLKID
-701 AQQIQLHID
+701 ANQIQVNID
-710 RDKANSLGIS
+710 RDKANSLGIG

-731 IGSPQASL
+731 VGAPQASL

-753 DRNFMSA
+753 YRNYMSTE
-760 DQQLKLINVR
+760 QQLKLINVR
-770 GQNNKLIPLANFVNI
+770 GQNNKLIPLANFVQVK
-785 ENSFTA
+785 NSSTA

-807 NLTPGYTI
+807 NLAPGYTI
-815 GSAVNYVTTLA
+815 GAAVNYLKQMT
-826 GNILPYNVQLDFA
+826 NKILPHNVQIDFA
-839 GETRQFIQAGN
+839 GETRQFVQAGN
-850 SMEQTFLFALLFIFL
+850 SMESTFLFALLFIFL

-878 VILISVPL
+878 IILIAVPL
-886 SLTGALIALYLT
+886 SLTGALLALHCVG
-898 NGSLNIYTQIGLI
+898 GSLNIYTQIGLI

-919 HGILIVEFARQLQ
+919 HGILIVEFSRQLQ
-932 SNQTLSVQAAVIE
+932 TYRHLSVQAAIVE
-945 AAVLRLRPILM
+945 AAALRLRPIFM
-956 TTATMI
+956 TTATML
-962 LAAIPL
+962 LAAVPL
-968 VLIHGPGANA
+968 AFANGPGAHA

-991 IGTLFTLFILPVAYT
+991 IGTLFTLFILPVVYT
-1006 LVYHSKPSTDKIN
+1006 LIYHSEEDTDNIIDENN
-1019 KSRDKIEAVIANEHD
+1019 KN
-1034 ET
+1034 

>member
-1 MQFTEVLI
+1 MQFTELLI

-21 ILLVGVKAFLSLP
+21 ILLVGVKAFFSLP
-34 VRLYPSI
+34 VRLYPLI
-41 TPSVINIKT
+41 APSVINVQT
-50 TYPGAPAP
+50 SYPGAPAS

-68 ENALGGIEGVDIMH
+68 ENALGGIEGLDIMH
-82 SSSKQSTS
+82 SSSKQSSS

-115 VREQLPKAV
+115 VRKQLPKAV
-124 LDPVINTKDPDADP
+124 LDPVISTKDPDADP

-144 TSQALSLPAITD
+144 TSQTLSLPAITD
-156 YLTRVVQPQLQIIP
+156 YLIRVVQPQLQIIP
-170 GVSQAQIFGGNNY
+170 GVSQAQIFGGNKY
-183 ALRIWLDPIK
+183 ALRIWLDPLK
-193 MAAHQITANDI
+193 MAAHQITPNDI
-204 IVALQKN
+204 LAALQRN
-211 NIQSAAGSLITLNQ
+211 NIQSAAGSLITPNQ
-225 IININTNTDIHTA
+225 IITINTNTDLHTA
-238 AELNNLV
+238 TELNNLV
-245 IRKQNNYLVRLSDV
+245 IQKQNNYLVRLSDV

-298 KAVIAQLPE
+298 KVVIAQLPE

-361 IPFATIPLS
+361 IPLVTIPLS
-370 LMGVCAIMLILG
+370 LMGVCAVMSILG
-382 YTLNVLTFLAWVLGI
+382 YSLNVLTFLAWVLGI

-432 GFAIV
+432 GFAII

-446 YAPIGFINDMTGLLF
+446 YAPIGFIKNMTGLLF

-481 LSPMMCAKLLKHE
+481 LSPMMCAKLLKQE
-494 VQASRF
+494 ANASHF

-509 TIISSYKKYLLLA
+509 TIISAYKKFLLVA

-533 IIIYLVCFGLF
+533 IIIYLACFGLF

-552 PQEDQGLIITAGT
+552 PQEDQGIIITAGT

-597 LIGTPITNNAMSF
+597 LIGTPITNNALSF
-610 LILKPWQ
+610 LILKPWR
-617 ERNASSAASIIQIL
+617 ERNETSINIIQVL
-631 FKRFLGVTGLE
+631 YNRFLGITGLE
-642 TFPFSPHALPGAT
+642 AFPFSPHALPGAT

-668 SYDTLNQLSQKLQ
+668 SYDTLSQLSQKLQ
-681 STIVK
+681 STIIS
-686 NNPQILGLQSDLKMD
+686 NNPRILGLQSDLKMD
-701 AQQIQLHID
+701 AHQIQLHID

-753 DRNFMSA
+753 YRSFMST

-785 ENSFTA
+785 GNSFTA

-807 NLTPGYTI
+807 NLAPGYTI
-815 GSAVNYVTTLA
+815 GSAVSYVITLA
-826 GNILPYNVQLDFA
+826 DKIFPHNVQLDFA

-850 SMEQTFLFALLFIFL
+850 SIEQTFLFALMFIFL

-886 SLTGALIALYLT
+886 SLTGALIALYLSHGT
-898 NGSLNIYTQIGLI
+898 LNIYTQIGLI

-932 SNQTLSVQAAVIE
+932 NNQCLSVQSAVIE

-968 VLIHGPGANA
+968 VLIHGPGAHA

-991 IGTLFTLFILPVAYT
+991 IGTFFTLFILPVVYT
-1006 LVYHSKPSTDKIN
+1006 LIYHSKPSTDKIN
-1019 KSRDKIEAVIANEHD
+1019 
-1034 ET
+1034 

>member
-1 MQFTEVLI
+1 MQFTELFI

-21 ILLVGVKAFLSLP
+21 ILLVGIKAFLSLP
-34 VRLYPSI
+34 IRLYPSI
-41 TPSVINIKT
+41 SPSVINIQT
-50 TYPGAPAP
+50 TYPGAPAQ

-68 ENALGGIEGVDIMH
+68 ENALGGIEGIDIMH

-115 VREQLPKAV
+115 VRKQLPKEV
-124 LDPVINTKDPDADP
+124 LDPVINTKDPEADP

-144 TSQALSLPAITD
+144 TSHTLSLPAITD
-156 YLTRVVQPQLQIIP
+156 YLVRVIQPQLQTIP
-170 GVSQAQIFGGNNY
+170 GVSQAQIFGDNNY

-193 MAAHQITANDI
+193 MAAHQVTASDI
-204 IVALQKN
+204 MTALQQN
-211 NIQSAAGSLITLNQ
+211 NIQSASGSLITPNQ
-225 IININTNTDIHTA
+225 IISINTNTDIHTA

-270 SSASVNG
+270 TSATING

-298 KAVIAQLPE
+298 KAVLTQLPE
-307 LEKTAPADIKI
+307 LEKAAPADIKI
-318 HLVWNSSKFIAA
+318 HLVWNSAKFIAA
-330 SLHDVRKTIFEAC
+330 SLHDVKQTIFEAC
-343 LFVFAIIFLFLAN
+343 LFVFVIMFLFLAN

-361 IPFATIPLS
+361 IPLVTIPLS
-370 LMGVCAIMLILG
+370 LMGVCVVMLILG

-413 HISLGKT
+413 HIRLGKT

-446 YAPIGFINDMTGLLF
+446 YAPIGFINDMSGILF
-461 REFAFTLAA
+461 REFAFTLTA
-470 AVIISGFIALT
+470 AVIISGLIALI

-494 VQASRF
+494 VASRF
-500 SLIVDHFFN
+500 SLKVELFFN
-509 TIISSYKKYLLLA
+509 VMIATYKKYLLLA
-522 INHRKLLLGLG
+522 ITHRKKMLSMGV
-533 IIIYLVCFGLF
+533 IIYLVCFGLF
-544 KALPSELA
+544 KTLPSELA
-552 PQEDQGLIITAGT
+552 PQEDQGFIITAVS

-587 SIPAIDTYIT
+587 SMPEIDTFIS
-597 LIGTPITNNAMSF
+597 LIGNPITNNALSF

-617 ERNASSAASIIQIL
+617 ERNKSSADIIQTL
-631 FKRFLGVTGLE
+631 FKRFWGITGLQAYS
-642 TFPFSPHALPGAT
+642 FSPHALPGAT

-668 SYDTLNQLSQKLQ
+668 SYDTLNQLSNKFQLAI
-681 STIVK
+681 TK
-686 NNPQILGLQSDLKMD
+686 NNPRILGLQSDLNMD
-701 AQQIQLHID
+701 AEQIQLNID
-710 RDKANSLGIS
+710 RDKANSLGIA
-720 MSDIANSLNIL
+720 MRDIANSLNIL
-731 IGSPQASL
+731 IGTPQASL
-739 VNWNGRSYQVIPQL
+739 VNWDGRSYQVIPQL
-753 DRNFMSA
+753 YRNFMST

-770 GQNNKLIPLANFVNI
+770 GQNNKLIPLANFINI
-785 ENSFTA
+785 KNSFTA

-800 RSVTFSA
+800 RSVTLSA
-807 NLTPGYTI
+807 NLAPGYTI
-815 GSAVNYVTTLA
+815 GQAVHYLTQMA
-826 GNILPYNVQLDFA
+826 DKILPQNVQIDFS
-839 GETRQFIQAGN
+839 GETRQFFQAGN

-878 VILISVPL
+878 IILIAVPL
-886 SLTGALIALYLT
+886 SLTGALFALHCAG
-898 NGSLNIYTQIGLI
+898 GSLNIYTQIGLI

-932 SNQTLSVQAAVIE
+932 KHRHVSGQQAIIE
-945 AAVLRLRPILM
+945 ASALRLRPIIM
-956 TTATMI
+956 TTTTML
-962 LAAIPL
+962 LAAAPL
-968 VLIHGPGANA
+968 VMVNGPGAHA

-991 IGTLFTLFILPVAYT
+991 VGTLFTLFILPVVYT
-1006 LVYHSKPSTDKIN
+1006 LIYYSKSSPDKIN
-1019 KSRDKIEAVIANEHD
+1019 KPEGKTETITANE
-1034 ET
+1034 